1 MKVISVIEVKTKRG
15 LGIEK
20 DPVREITQYWDMDG
34 NFLAERDSDSQ
45 LIADQV
51 AWESERMKSIL
62 EDYSKNQNLKLDRK
76 AICQATQKAVHEDY
90 MKEVRR
96 GK

>member
-1 MKVISVIEVKTKRG
+1 MNRLNGPNSGKVINVIEVKAKRG

-45 LIADQV
+45 FMTDQV
-51 AWESERMKSIL
+51 MWESERLKAIV
-62 EDYSKNQNLKLDRK
+62 EDYSKNQKP
-76 AICQATQKAVHEDY
+76 Q
-90 MKEVRR
+90 
-96 GK
+96 

>member
-1 MKVISVIEVKTKRG
+1 MNRLNGPNSVKVINVIEVKAKRG

-45 LIADQV
+45 FMTDQV
-51 AWESERMKSIL
+51 MWESERLKAIV
-62 EDYSKNQNLKLDRK
+62 EDYSKNQKL
-76 AICQATQKAVHEDY
+76 Q
-90 MKEVRR
+90 
-96 GK
+96 

>member
-1 MKVISVIEVKTKRG
+1 MNRLNGPNSVKVINVIEVKAKRG

-45 LIADQV
+45 FMTDQV
-51 AWESERMKSIL
+51 MWESERLKAIV
-62 EDYSKNQNLKLDRK
+62 EDYSKNQKP
-76 AICQATQKAVHEDY
+76 Q
-90 MKEVRR
+90 
-96 GK
+96 

>member
-1 MKVISVIEVKTKRG
+1 MERLSGPTEVRVINVIEVKAKKG

-45 LIADQV
+45 FMTDQV
-51 AWESERMKSIL
+51 MWESERLKAIV
-62 EDYSKNQNLKLDRK
+62 EDYSKNQKP
-76 AICQATQKAVHEDY
+76 Q
-90 MKEVRR
+90 
-96 GK
+96 